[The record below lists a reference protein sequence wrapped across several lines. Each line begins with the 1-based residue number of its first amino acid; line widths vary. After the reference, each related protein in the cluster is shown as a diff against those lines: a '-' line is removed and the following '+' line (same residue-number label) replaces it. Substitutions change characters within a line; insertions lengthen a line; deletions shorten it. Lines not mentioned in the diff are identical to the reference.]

1 MNTEERAETKVGA
14 GFCPG
19 RQVMDSKNLGTT
31 KALRGTLGPI
41 NTNFHPVLWCLPI
54 PDTSSCPSTCIQPPS
69 QALPPSSPHSFALY
83 PPNLLLKILS
93 LEGEQ
98 EPAHMVL
105 TQLVDASGIDG
116 SAQEL
121 VHLIFRVQS
130 ILGTPADNGM
140 QDKQ

>member
-1 MNTEERAETKVGA
+1 M
-14 GFCPG
+14 
-19 RQVMDSKNLGTT
+19 
-31 KALRGTLGPI
+31 LGPALAGMLWTAKKRVI
-41 NTNFHPVLWCLPI
+41 QGPWEEHMTQFILISILGCSLFPFLTCPPVPQCVSSLPAR
-54 PDTSSCPSTCIQPPS
+54 PSLLP
-69 QALPPSSPHSFALY
+69 ALSFFALY

-121 VHLIFRVQS
+121 IHLIFRVQS

-140 QDKQ
+140 QVLPGA